1 MIYYFS
7 GTGNS
12 LAIAK
17 ELGRLLNESIAPIG
31 PRDTRPLFV
40 RDPVCIIVAPIHNYD
55 IPPTVKSFIA
65 RLWAPDGDPYFA
77 MLINYGGFLGNGPAS
92 ARRAFE
98 KQKLTLAYNRP
109 VVVPDNAGPIIRRPY
124 DLSSLATLPQRL
136 ADIADDI
143 RQRKT
148 YRGDEPYSELLSLKT
163 KAAEVFLSSPVTK
176 LYAQKSLC
184 IGCERCVKLCPVG
197 NVKVTDLADTATPV
211 RIAAADKETAT
222 PTTNAKQPKT
232 TKRITFGNNCIHCLA
247 CVQWCP
253 VGAIRMGYIS
263 FTNRQYTN
271 PDITPQELFRR

>member
-31 PRDTRPLFV
+31 PRDTRPNR
-40 RDPVCIIVAPIHNYD
+40 RDAVCIIVAPIHNYD

-92 ARRAFE
+92 ARRVFE

-136 ADIADDI
+136 ADIA
-143 RQRKT
+143 
-148 YRGDEPYSELLSLKT
+148 
-163 KAAEVFLSSPVTK
+163 VTFV
-176 LYAQKSLC
+176 S
-184 IGCERCVKLCPVG
+184 VKPIA
-197 NVKVTDLADTATPV
+197 VTN
-211 RIAAADKETAT
+211 RIA
-222 PTTNAKQPKT
+222 
-232 TKRITFGNNCIHCLA
+232 NC
-247 CVQWCP
+247 
-253 VGAIRMGYIS
+253 
-263 FTNRQYTN
+263 
-271 PDITPQELFRR
+271 

>member
-17 ELGRLLNESIAPIG
+17 ELGRLLDESIAPIG
-31 PRDTRPLFV
+31 PRDTRPLLV
-40 RDPVCIIVAPIHNYD
+40 SDEVCLIVAPIHNYD
-55 IPPTVKSFIA
+55 LPPVVKAFIA
-65 RLWAPDGDPYFA
+65 RLWAPKGTPYFA
-77 MLINYGGFLGNGPAS
+77 MIINYGGLLGNGPAS
-92 ARRAFE
+92 ARRAFF
-98 KQKLTLAYNRP
+98 KQHLTLSYNRS

-124 DLSSLATLPQRL
+124 DVSSLATLPQRL
-136 ADIADDI
+136 AMIADDI

-148 YRGDEPYSELLSLKT
+148 YCDEEPYSQRLAIKT
-163 KAAEVFLSSPVTK
+163 KLAELFLKSPATT
-176 LYAQKSLC
+176 LYVQKSLC

-197 NVKVTDLADTATPV
+197 NVKVRNGAYENSV
-211 RIAAADKETAT
+211 VNRIADNRTGK
-222 PTTNAKQPKT
+222 PTT
-232 TKRITFGNNCIHCLA
+232 RITFDNRCIHCLA

-271 PDITPQELFRR
+271 PAVRPEELFRR